1 MLSERTKQIKGS
13 QTSGMRNR
21 AKRLAEQGVAVV
33 NFAAGELDLDTSDS
47 IRRETK
53 RAVDARRNQYTDT
66 LGVAELRKG
75 LAAKVSAKTGVTYTP
90 DEVGVTA
97 GAKQALYNA
106 AMVLFQAG
114 DEVII
119 PAPYWVTFPA
129 QVVLAGATPVFLPTE
144 QTGFQIDPIAL
155 AARVTPKTRGI
166 LLNTPHNPTGAVYDA
181 ATLRAVAALALE
193 KDLVVVFDE
202 CYESLV
208 YAPAEHHNIVRLVP
222 EMKGR
227 TVLVNS
233 FSKTYCMTGWRV
245 GYVAAPAPVIKAMSD
260 LQGHTTSNPC
270 NLAQYAAL
278 AALDPANDS
287 FVDDVRRVLGER
299 RDRAIAIARQIPNA
313 ASPTPGGA
321 FYLFLDLGWYIG
333 KGYRGQVMADVDAL
347 AEALLEH
354 AHVAVVAG
362 SGFGSARHVR
372 ISYAVSTEHVE
383 DGMQRIKRFLEQVA

>member
-1 MLSERTKQIKGS
+1 MLTERTKQIKGS

-21 AKRLAEQGVAVV
+21 AKLLAEQGVAVV
-33 NFAAGELDLDTSDS
+33 NFAAGELDLDTSDA
-47 IRRETK
+47 IKRETR

-66 LGVAELRKG
+66 LGVAELRKR

-90 DEVGVTA
+90 EEVGVTA

-129 QVVLAGATPVFLPTE
+129 QVVLAGATPVYLPTE
-144 QTGFQIDPIAL
+144 QTGFQLDPIAL
-155 AARVTPKTRGI
+155 AARVTPRTRGI
-166 LLNTPHNPTGAVYDA
+166 LLNTPHNPTGAVYEA
-181 ATLRAVAALALE
+181 AALRAVAALAVE
-193 KDLVVVFDE
+193 KNLVVVFDE

-208 YAPAEHHNIVRLVP
+208 YAPAEHHNIIRLVP
-222 EMKGR
+222 EMKDR

-245 GYVAAPAPVIKAMSD
+245 GYVAAPAPVIKAMGD

-278 AALDPANDS
+278 AALDPANCP

-299 RDRAIAIARQIPNA
+299 RDRALAIARQIPNA
-313 ASPTPGGA
+313 ASTTPGGA
-321 FYLFLDLGWYIG
+321 FYLFLDVGWYIG
-333 KGYRGQVMADVDAL
+333 KGYRGRVIADVDAL

-383 DGMQRIKRFLEQVA
+383 YGMQRINQFLEQVA